1 MKRII
6 IISLLFVACVSC
18 TTKQPKVI
26 FSSEN
31 LDSVQWIIQTY
42 DSVSDTWISP
52 KENQLWCLGRDG
64 TMFDYSQ
71 GYGNEYARLPDYKD
85 YQIVIACND
94 AGDNVPIDLCVVK
107 SGIMML
113 NNALDITHSWLD
125 YDEDEQGNVIEKVTI
140 KEVVIYEG
148 YLICIKTYEQIDYEQ
163 RKYVRTNYYKINDD
177 GDFYEVDS
185 SGNPIDNVWDNVPIQ
200 KLPFS
205 MTDSDRNS
213 VLQWM
218 LTQETFNK
226 HFNISPETNEMDKMF
241 HRDNGWKHLS
251 LDFDFKSNEQGHFI
265 KRLPDVN
272 HNKVLLF
279 AVYDDKMNDD
289 VGFGIKV
296 WTQLQT
302 FDSDGKF
309 IDKLI
314 VYANMGSECRFSR
327 NFTYDEKNVI
337 RLKDRKRCVDVSADD
352 PNETV
357 YDAIATYAY
366 WIDDDGKI
374 VEVPQEHTEEILVDR
389 FAEEFSEP
397 KMPLDSNAMFSSK
410 DLVVA
415 QWMLSEE
422 FPLSVLEYD
431 GKISDNT
438 ALLTRL
444 PDYNGDT
451 VVISKK
457 IKGDGAVYT
466 LYVVKSGVLQNGL
479 DITPHYVV
487 SKDKRAYSFKD
498 FVINKD
504 YRISIYTEEKEAGER
519 PQSGGDYYRI
529 DNFGEFYKAN
539 W

>member
-1 MKRII
+1 MNEELCIFEKIFFMKRII
-6 IISLLFVACVSC
+6 VISLLFVVCVSC

-85 YQIVIACND
+85 YQIVVACND

-125 YDEDEQGNVIEKVTI
+125 FDEDEQGNVIDKVTI
-140 KEVVIYEG
+140 KDVVIYEG
-148 YLICIKTYEQIDYEQ
+148 YLICIKTYEQINYEQ

-185 SGNPIDNVWDNVPIQ
+185 TW
-200 KLPFS
+200 
-205 MTDSDRNS
+205 
-213 VLQWM
+213 
-218 LTQETFNK
+218 
-226 HFNISPETNEMDKMF
+226 
-241 HRDNGWKHLS
+241 
-251 LDFDFKSNEQGHFI
+251 
-265 KRLPDVN
+265 
-272 HNKVLLF
+272 
-279 AVYDDKMNDD
+279 
-289 VGFGIKV
+289 
-296 WTQLQT
+296 
-302 FDSDGKF
+302 
-309 IDKLI
+309 
-314 VYANMGSECRFSR
+314 
-327 NFTYDEKNVI
+327 KNVI
-337 RLKDRKRCVDVSADD
+337 NTKIK
-352 PNETV
+352 TQ
-357 YDAIATYAY
+357 Y
-366 WIDDDGKI
+366 DGKI
-374 VEVPQEHTEEILVDR
+374 VEVPQEHTEEVLVDKP
-389 FAEEFSEP
+389 AEEFSEP
-397 KMPLDSNAMFSSK
+397 KMDIDSNAMFSSK
-410 DLVVA
+410 DLDLA
-415 QWMLSEE
+415 QWMLPEE

-438 ALLTRL
+438 DLLTRL

-457 IKGDGAVYT
+457 TKGDGAVYT

-529 DNFGEFYKAN
+529 DNFGEFYEAN

>member
-1 MKRII
+1 MKNILV
-6 IISLLFVACVSC
+6 LLVLLVSVAFVSC
-18 TTKQPKVI
+18 KPAT
-26 FSSEN
+26 
-31 LDSVQWIIQTY
+31 
-42 DSVSDTWISP
+42 
-52 KENQLWCLGRDG
+52 
-64 TMFDYSQ
+64 
-71 GYGNEYARLPDYKD
+71 
-85 YQIVIACND
+85 
-94 AGDNVPIDLCVVK
+94 DN
-107 SGIMML
+107 
-113 NNALDITHSWLD
+113 
-125 YDEDEQGNVIEKVTI
+125 
-140 KEVVIYEG
+140 
-148 YLICIKTYEQIDYEQ
+148 
-163 RKYVRTNYYKINDD
+163 
-177 GDFYEVDS
+177 
-185 SGNPIDNVWDNVPIQ
+185 NVWDNVPIQ

-352 PNETV
+352 PYETV

-366 WIDDDGKI
+366 RISDDGKI
-374 VEVPQEHTEEILVDR
+374 VEVPQEHAEEILVDR

-397 KMPLDSNAMFSSK
+397 KMPLDSDAMFSSK
-410 DLVVA
+410 DLDLA
-415 QWMLSEE
+415 QWMLPEE

-438 ALLTRL
+438 DLLTRL

-519 PQSGGDYYRI
+519 PQSGGDNYRI

>member
-1 MKRII
+1 
-6 IISLLFVACVSC
+6 
-18 TTKQPKVI
+18 
-26 FSSEN
+26 
-31 LDSVQWIIQTY
+31 
-42 DSVSDTWISP
+42 
-52 KENQLWCLGRDG
+52 
-64 TMFDYSQ
+64 MFLY
-71 GYGNEYARLPDYKD
+71 
-85 YQIVIACND
+85 
-94 AGDNVPIDLCVVK
+94 VVK

-185 SGNPIDNVWDNVPIQ
+185 TW
-200 KLPFS
+200 
-205 MTDSDRNS
+205 
-213 VLQWM
+213 
-218 LTQETFNK
+218 
-226 HFNISPETNEMDKMF
+226 
-241 HRDNGWKHLS
+241 
-251 LDFDFKSNEQGHFI
+251 
-265 KRLPDVN
+265 
-272 HNKVLLF
+272 
-279 AVYDDKMNDD
+279 
-289 VGFGIKV
+289 
-296 WTQLQT
+296 
-302 FDSDGKF
+302 
-309 IDKLI
+309 
-314 VYANMGSECRFSR
+314 
-327 NFTYDEKNVI
+327 KNVI
-337 RLKDRKRCVDVSADD
+337 NTKIK
-352 PNETV
+352 TQ
-357 YDAIATYAY
+357 Y
-366 WIDDDGKI
+366 DGKI
-374 VEVPQEHTEEILVDR
+374 AELAQEHTEEVLVDKP
-389 FAEEFSEP
+389 AEEFSEP
-397 KMPLDSNAMFSSK
+397 KMDIDSNAMFSSK
-410 DLVVA
+410 DLDLA
-415 QWMLSEE
+415 QWMLPEE
-422 FPLSVLEYD
+422 FPLKVLEYD

-457 IKGDGAVYT
+457 IKGDDAVYT

-479 DITPHYVV
+479 DITPHFVV